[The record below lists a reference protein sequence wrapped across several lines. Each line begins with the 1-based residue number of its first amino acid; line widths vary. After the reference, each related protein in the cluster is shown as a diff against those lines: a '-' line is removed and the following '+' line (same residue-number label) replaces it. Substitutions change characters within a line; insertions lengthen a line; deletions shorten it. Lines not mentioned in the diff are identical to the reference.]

1 MRLVTVD
8 EVRAAARRIDGVAVR
23 TPLLACPWAGRPER
37 SLRLKPENLQPV
49 GAFKVR
55 GAWNALAMLPEA
67 RRAAGVVAYS
77 SGNHAQAVAYAARAG
92 GVPATI
98 VIDDTAPA
106 LKIAAT
112 KELGAEVV
120 LAPPAQRAAVAR
132 ALAQERGATLI
143 PPYDHPD
150 VIAGQGTAGLEIA
163 EDLPDVAS
171 VLVPISGGG
180 LASGVAVAIKALCP
194 SAVVYG
200 VEPELAAD
208 TRDSFAAGELV
219 RWPSEDR
226 ARTSADGLRAEPSEL
241 TFAHLRALLDG
252 VLTVTEAQI
261 RHTVGLLAAR
271 SRIVAEPSG
280 AVAPAAYLHL
290 TESLPPGPCV
300 AVVSGGN
307 IDPTLFVDILCEHMD
322 TRA

>member
-1 MRLVTVD
+1 MRLVSVD
-8 EVRAAARRIDGVAVR
+8 EVRAAAERIRGVAVR
-23 TPLLACPWAGRPER
+23 TPLLACPWAERPSRE
-37 SLRLKPENLQPV
+37 LWLKPENLQPI

-55 GAWNALAMLPEA
+55 GAWNALAVLPESE
-67 RRAAGVVAYS
+67 RAAGVVAFS

-92 GVPATI
+92 GVPAVI

-120 LAPPAQRAAVAR
+120 LAPPAERAAVAR
-132 ALAQERGATLI
+132 ALAVERGATLI
-143 PPYDHPD
+143 PPYDHPH

-163 EDLPDVAS
+163 EDRPDVAS

-180 LASGVAVAIKALCP
+180 LASGIAVAVKALCP
-194 SAVVYG
+194 KAAVFG

-208 TRDSFAAGELV
+208 TRDSFKAGELV

-226 ARTSADGLRAEPSEL
+226 VRTSADGLRAEPSEL
-241 TFAHLRALLDG
+241 TFAHLTALLDD
-252 VLTVTEAQI
+252 VLTVSEAEI
-261 RHTVGLLAAR
+261 RSTVGELAAR

-280 AVAPAAYLHL
+280 AVAPAAYLHR
-290 TESLPPGPCV
+290 TDALPPGPCV

-307 IDPTLFVDILCEHMD
+307 IDPTLFVDILRERTHS
-322 TRA
+322 

>member
-1 MRLVTVD
+1 MRLVSVD
-8 EVRAAARRIDGVAVR
+8 EVRAAAERIRGVAVR
-23 TPLLACPWAGRPER
+23 TPLLACPWAERPER
-37 SLRLKPENLQPV
+37 TLWLKPENLQPI

-55 GAWNALAMLPEA
+55 GAWNALAVLPESE
-67 RRAAGVVAYS
+67 RAAGVVAFS

-92 GVPATI
+92 GVPAVI

-120 LAPPAQRAAVAR
+120 LAPPAERAAVAR
-132 ALAQERGATLI
+132 ALAAERGATLI
-143 PPYDHPD
+143 PPYDHPN

-163 EDLPDVAS
+163 EDRPDVAS

-180 LASGVAVAIKALCP
+180 LASGIAVAVKALCP
-194 SAVVYG
+194 KAAVFG

-208 TRDSFAAGELV
+208 TRDSFKAGELV

-226 ARTSADGLRAEPSEL
+226 VRTSADGLRAEPSEL
-241 TFAHLRALLDG
+241 TFAHLTALLDD
-252 VLTVTEAQI
+252 VLTVSEAEI
-261 RHTVGLLAAR
+261 RSTVGELAAR

-280 AVAPAAYLHL
+280 AVAPAAYLHR
-290 TESLPPGPCV
+290 TDVLPPGPCV

-307 IDPTLFVDILCEHMD
+307 IDPALFVDILRERTHS
-322 TRA
+322 